1 MVSRPFSVIRFE
13 VGLLPCFLR
22 RRPPWAII
30 FVIQLTALLEDLEGR
45 ERPDHVILAKG
56 GKPLAVDLG
65 ELDID
70 VLFPQ
75 GLGSSL
81 VLGSKSLAVP
91 AGAEGLAGDGKGELR
106 G

>member
-1 MVSRPFSVIRFE
+1 MVSRPFSGVRFE
-13 VGLLPCFLR
+13 VGLLPWFLR
-22 RRPPWAII
+22 RRPPWPII
-30 FVIQLTALLEDLEGR
+30 LVIQLTALLEDLESR

-81 VLGSKSLAVP
+81 VLGSKGLAVP
-91 AGAEGLAGDGKGELR
+91 TVAEGLAGDGKGGLS